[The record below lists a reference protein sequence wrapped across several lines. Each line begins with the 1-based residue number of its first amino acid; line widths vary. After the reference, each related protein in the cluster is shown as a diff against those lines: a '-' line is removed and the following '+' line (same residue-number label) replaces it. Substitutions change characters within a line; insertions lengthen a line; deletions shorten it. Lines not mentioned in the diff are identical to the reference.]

1 MLSAAHLVGGRAT
14 RPAMP
19 SLRRQYDEYLL
30 QRLEAYKN
38 SLRRDELIGLGDEA
52 VGELQSATA
61 DQFLLTEL
69 LMQETVDRLIT
80 RRLRLPAYAKWR
92 KQHAALRQ
100 AQREP
105 IHWGISPSS
114 VLVGLLPRLEQDDP
128 VMVIGNG
135 LQAETCLL
143 AAWDTAV
150 TFVDE
155 DLGTVDQIEARM
167 AGESLSGRFL
177 AYVASLGEW
186 LPTFPV
192 LLQLVVIDASTLASL
207 SYLRRHALLANARAV
222 TAPGGVHVILP
233 GDGGVPE
240 AYLSHYGDWQR
251 ESVPTERRGKAGR
264 PVGLLLTAPTA
275 PTVEAVE
282 IPNSALA

>member
-1 MLSAAHLVGGRAT
+1 MLSAAQLLHGPAAR
-14 RPAMP
+14 RAMP
-19 SLRRQYDEYLL
+19 SLRRQYEEYLL
-30 QRLEAYKN
+30 QRIEAYKN

-69 LMQETVDRLIT
+69 LMQETVDKLIT
-80 RRLRLPAYAKWR
+80 RRLRLPAYPKWR
-92 KQHAALRQ
+92 KQHAALRR

-105 IHWGISPSS
+105 VHWGISPGS
-114 VLVGLLPRLEQDDP
+114 VLVTLLPRLEQDDP
-128 VMVIGNG
+128 VLVVGSG

-143 AAWDTAV
+143 AAYDTAV

-186 LPTFPV
+186 LPSFPV
-192 LLQLVVIDASTLASL
+192 ANQLVVIDAGTLASL
-207 SYLRRHALLANARAV
+207 SYLRRHALLEHTRAV
-222 TAPGGVHVILP
+222 TAPGGVHVLLP
-233 GDGGVPE
+233 GDSGGVPE
-240 AYLSHYGDWQR
+240 AYLSHYGDWVR
-251 ESVPTERRGKAGR
+251 ESFPAERRGKAGR
-264 PVGLLLTAPTA
+264 PVGMVLSRPPMEEPQAD
-275 PTVEAVE
+275 
-282 IPNSALA
+282 